1 MTKYQKQRGQRRKIN
16 NLLLNIEQ
24 ITPFTD
30 TEDRYEHFHVPS
42 DQFISSPKTS
52 GKLKTAFCEAWLQK
66 TTKIIEQK
74 PKDIPFCKVVA
85 VIDEGDL
92 WESQIIIFYDEDYY
106 NSFWERSSAEQT
118 WLPID
123 SDTRSFAKER
133 SIKTS
138 LKEKGYIE
146 ILTDEDIR
154 RKSTL
159 WFYGEIR

>member
-1 MTKYQKQRGQRRKIN
+1 MTKYKKQRGQRRKIN

-24 ITPFTD
+24 ITSFTD
-30 TEDRYEHFHVPS
+30 TDDRYEHFHVPS

-52 GKLKTAFCEAWLQK
+52 GKTKTAFCRAWLQK
-66 TTKIIEQK
+66 TAEIINQK
-74 PKDIPFCKVVA
+74 PKDISFCKVVA
-85 VIDEGDL
+85 VIDGGDL

-106 NSFWERSSAEQT
+106 NSFWKRSSNEQT
-118 WLPID
+118 WLPMD

-133 SIKTS
+133 NIKTS

-146 ILTDEDIR
+146 ILSDEDNQ

-159 WFYGEIR
+159 WFYGEI